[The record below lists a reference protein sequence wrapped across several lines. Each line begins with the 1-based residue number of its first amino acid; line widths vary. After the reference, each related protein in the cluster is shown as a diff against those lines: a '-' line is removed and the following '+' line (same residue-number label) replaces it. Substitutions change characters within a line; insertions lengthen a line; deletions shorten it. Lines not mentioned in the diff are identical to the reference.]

1 MHDHSMLAP
10 GSPGLLHLLVVV
22 VAAAI
27 AGTYLAASSRLR
39 RRGDVWSRARDAS
52 FVAGCAIV
60 AAATVPL
67 PVPAFTG
74 HMGVHL
80 GVGMVGPVLLVLA
93 RPVTLALRAVQ
104 PGPARRALVSVAH
117 SGPVAVLTAPPVA
130 AVLDLGGL
138 WLLYR
143 TGLFAVM
150 HHSLLLG
157 AVVHLHVFAAGVLFA
172 YAICQVDPVRHRYGL
187 GSRAAVLF
195 LAGTAHAILAESLY
209 ASPPPGHEVAT
220 SDLQA
225 GALVMYYG
233 GDLVE
238 VALAVV
244 PAVEWYRRTGRDRAR
259 SVRRDA
265 AEGPHAPPR
274 TGVGATPRG
283 HRSADTPGR

>member
-10 GSPGLLHLLVVV
+10 GSPGPLQLLVVV
-22 VAAAI
+22 AAVTI
-27 AGTYLAASSRLR
+27 AGAYLAAWSRLR
-39 RRGDVWSRARDAS
+39 RRGDLWSRTRDAS
-52 FVAGCAIV
+52 FVAGSAIV
-60 AAATVPL
+60 AAATAPL

-80 GVGMVGPVLLVLA
+80 GAGMVAPVLLVLA
-93 RPVTLALRAVQ
+93 RPVTLALRTLQ
-104 PGPARRALVSVAH
+104 PGRARRALVAVAH
-117 SGPVAVLTAPPVA
+117 SWPVAVLTAPPVA

-150 HHSLLLG
+150 HHDPLLG
-157 AVVHLHVFAAGVLFA
+157 AAVHLHVFATGVLFA

-187 GSRAAVLF
+187 GSRALVLF
-195 LAGTAHAILAESLY
+195 LDGTAHAILAKSLY

-225 GALVMYYG
+225 GALLMFYG

-238 VALAVV
+238 VVLAIVL
-244 PAVEWYRRTGRDRAR
+244 AAEWYRRTGRDRAR
-259 SVRRDA
+259 NVRRNA
-265 AEGPHAPPR
+265 AEGPHVPPG
-274 TGVGATPRG
+274 TGADATPSGRRRAG
-283 HRSADTPGR
+283 TPGR